1 MIFSLTCIMLLSSLP
16 DISTTLWHSLVI
28 SRIRCLGMA
37 LLSQPFAV
45 FISCNRVHNEP
56 DLSPRSSLAM
66 MPIAHLT
73 KNKIIFSPIQ
83 YASFLLYCPA
93 CVIHCGG
100 C

>member
-16 DISTTLWHSLVI
+16 DISTTLWHSLVT

-56 DLSPRSSLAM
+56 DLSQDLP
-66 MPIAHLT
+66 
-73 KNKIIFSPIQ
+73 
-83 YASFLLYCPA
+83 LLCCP
-93 CVIHCGG
+93 
-100 C
+100 